1 MLQFCLEATAA
12 RPWKQLEKPDID
24 DHFGCIDRVKPEEAT
39 EVWVLIPDVLR
50 AAVAL
55 SGPGEARA
63 VTAAVYGPEEVCTTD
78 RDAWGISDHVV
89 FR

>member
-1 MLQFCLEATAA
+1 MLQFCLEAMLQHLE
-12 RPWKQLEKPDID
+12 KQLEKPAND
-24 DHFGCIDRVKPEEAT
+24 DCDGCLDRVKHEEAT
-39 EVWVLIPDVLR
+39 EVWVLIPDVLH

-63 VTAAVYGPEEVCTTD
+63 VTAAVYGPEEVCTTE
-78 RDAWGISDHVV
+78 RDAWGTSDHVV